1 MPQIAPED
9 IIFFNLTTIVEAE
22 WITRI
27 TLQTNEHP
35 FSSLFFQDN
44 LSKPMLERKSYC
56 EF

>member
-1 MPQIAPED
+1 MPQIAPKD